1 MRTSEQTADV
11 IAALVKARAAF
22 QPLKKSETAKISDS
36 RSYRYADLAS
46 LLDAVTPAL
55 LAQGLILTQAPAN
68 DDALGL
74 VLVSRISHI
83 SGQWIEGVYPM
94 NAYPKPQE
102 MGSQVTYAR
111 RYGAQALLG
120 LAAEDDDG
128 KSAQDAQP
136 QVSKPKG
143 YDDWRVDMTACAS
156 EGLVR
161 YGEAWTK
168 SRKEFRAYANDHD
181 AEWHAANKATA
192 KQADDARAKQDAA
205 EGRQ

>member
-156 EGLVR
+156 EGLAR
-161 YGEAWTK
+161 YAEAWK
-168 SRKEFRAYANDHD
+168 ASKAAYREYANDHD
-181 AEWHAANKATA
+181 APWHAANKATA

>member
-1 MRTSEQTADV
+1 MRTSEQTIEV
-11 IAALVKARAAF
+11 IAALVRARATF
-22 QPLKKSETAKISDS
+22 QPLKKSETARISDS

-74 VLVSRISHI
+74 VLVSRISHT

-128 KSAQDAQP
+128 KTAQDA
-136 QVSKPKG
+136 KPENRKPNG
-143 YDDWRVDMTACAS
+143 YVEFLAA
-156 EGLVR
+156 L
-161 YGEAWTK
+161 GEA
-168 SRKEFRAYANDHD
+168 SRHGLPALREAFKKGNAAQRDYLMKHD
-181 AEWHAANKATA
+181 ADNYEDLKA
-192 KQADDARAKQDAA
+192 AA
-205 EGRQ
+205 EAATEAAQ